1 MATQPEY
8 VNSPTRNQS
17 ENSIESI
24 LDELWGLADETILDT
39 HLQTP
44 SPLLLPEPMQTTQEN
59 DPISLLQ
66 KAKVLSESG
75 LITEARGF
83 RMRAMLLMQVMT

>member
-8 VNSPTRNQS
+8 VNSPTRNQI

-24 LDELWGLADETILDT
+24 LDELWGLADETILDAY
-39 HLQTP
+39 LQTP
-44 SPLLLPEPMQTTQEN
+44 SPLLLPEPMPTTQED

-66 KAKVLSESG
+66 KAKALSESG
-75 LITEARGF
+75 LISEARGF
-83 RMRAMLLMQVMT
+83 RIRAMLLMQVMT